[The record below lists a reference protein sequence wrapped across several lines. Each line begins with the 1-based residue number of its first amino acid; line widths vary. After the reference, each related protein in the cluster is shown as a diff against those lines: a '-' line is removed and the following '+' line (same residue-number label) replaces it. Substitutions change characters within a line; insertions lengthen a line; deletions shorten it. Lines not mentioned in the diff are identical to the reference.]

1 MALYKFSS
9 VDAIASID
17 PRIGPIHGVHPK
29 AKATPIMKGK
39 KNLKIFLKYNTFFHS
54 LIF

>member
-9 VDAIASID
+9 VEAIASID

-29 AKATPIMKGK
+29 AKATPIINGK
-39 KNLKIFLKYNTFFHS
+39 KKFKYFFEV
-54 LIF
+54 